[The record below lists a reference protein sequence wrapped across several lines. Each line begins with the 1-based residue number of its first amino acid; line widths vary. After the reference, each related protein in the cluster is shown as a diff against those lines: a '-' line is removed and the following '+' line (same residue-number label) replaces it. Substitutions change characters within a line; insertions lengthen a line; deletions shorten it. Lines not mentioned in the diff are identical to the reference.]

1 MPFISITRLR
11 LRSIRFLPSFVL
23 YTQRALR
30 QVKAA
35 SGFQGGRV
43 LADRSWTFW
52 TMTLW
57 DNAES
62 MRRYMTTGSHKAAM
76 PQLLDWCDEAS
87 VVHWEQPDPAV
98 PSWTEADQRMRTS
111 GRPSKVHNPSPHH
124 ASLQYRTPRMT
135 TGGPIQP
142 NRK

>member
-1 MPFISITRLR
+1 LPFISITRLR
-11 LRSIRFLPSFVL
+11 LRSIRFLLPFVH

-76 PQLLDWCDEAS
+76 PQLQNWCDEAS

-135 TGGPIQP
+135 TGGPIRP